1 MKERIAFVDYIRVLA
16 CLMVMVVHNPLLP
29 VWLAIPTIGL
39 LSFICCAITTK
50 LLSLLPGSK
59 YIVGC

>member
-1 MKERIAFVDYIRVLA
+1 MKERIAFVDYIRVVA

-29 VWLAIPTIGL
+29 VWLAIPAIGL